1 MTSPLYHGAV
11 LCVSHTAA
19 DYGPTNHCRIDPV
32 DGGRARDNGA
42 NIQNLHVAIYG
53 VLLMK
58 KRQFSSIACLMG
70 SSSWWQRHTSVAD
83 LGGGGGGVEGARPPL
98 TYG

>member
-19 DYGPTNHCRIDPV
+19 DHGPTNHCRIDPV

-70 SSSWWQRHTSVAD
+70 SSSWWQRHTLRVAN
-83 LGGGGGGVEGARPPL
+83 
-98 TYG
+98 

>member
-19 DYGPTNHCRIDPV
+19 DHGPTNHCRRMEVVHVTMERMYSEP
-32 DGGRARDNGA
+32 
-42 NIQNLHVAIYG
+42 HVAIYG

-58 KRQFSSIACLMG
+58 KRHYCMLAGDSG
-70 SSSWWQRHTSVAD
+70 T
-83 LGGGGGGVEGARPPL
+83 P
-98 TYG
+98 

>member
-58 KRQFSSIACLMG
+58 KRHFSSIACLMTP
-70 SSSWWQRHTSVAD
+70 WMEVVHVTMEQIFRTCM
-83 LGGGGGGVEGARPPL
+83 
-98 TYG
+98 